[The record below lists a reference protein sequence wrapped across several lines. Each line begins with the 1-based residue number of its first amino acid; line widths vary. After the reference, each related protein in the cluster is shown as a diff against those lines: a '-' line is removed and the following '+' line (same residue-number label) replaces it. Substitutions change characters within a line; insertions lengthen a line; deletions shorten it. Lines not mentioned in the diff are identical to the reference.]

1 MIPPRKRSPAP
12 KAAELE
18 FDTTQEID
26 PALAASLRAGHNT
39 TLKHSDFD
47 DFDDT
52 EILLDAGAPAQPAPR
67 RR

>member
-1 MIPPRKRSPAP
+1 MIPQRKRPPAP
-12 KAAELE
+12 KVPELD

-26 PALAASLRAGHNT
+26 PALVDSILSGGNP
-39 TLKHSDFD
+39 TLTQS

-52 EILLDAGAPAQPAPR
+52 EILLDVGGPAKPAAR

>member
-1 MIPPRKRSPAP
+1 MIPQRKRPVAP
-12 KAAELE
+12 KTPELD

-26 PALAASLRAGHNT
+26 PALVDSILSRGEPTMAPG
-39 TLKHSDFD
+39 

-52 EILLDAGAPAQPAPR
+52 EILLDIGKPAKPAGR

>member
-1 MIPPRKRSPAP
+1 MIPQRKRPPAP
-12 KAAELE
+12 KAPELD

-26 PALAASLRAGHNT
+26 PALVDSILAGGS
-39 TLKHSDFD
+39 TLTQG

-52 EILLDAGAPAQPAPR
+52 EILLDVGTPAKPAAR

>member
-1 MIPPRKRSPAP
+1 MIPQRKRPPAP
-12 KAAELE
+12 KAPELD

-26 PALAASLRAGHNT
+26 PALVDSILTGDNA
-39 TLKHSDFD
+39 TLTQS

-52 EILLDAGAPAQPAPR
+52 EILLDIGGAEKPATR

>member
-1 MIPPRKRSPAP
+1 MIPQRKRPL
-12 KAAELE
+12 AAKTPDLE

-26 PALAASLRAGHNT
+26 PALVDSILSRGEPT
-39 TLKHSDFD
+39 MVQS

-52 EILLDAGAPAQPAPR
+52 EILLDIGKPAQTTNR

>member
-1 MIPPRKRSPAP
+1 MIPQRKRPPAANSP
-12 KAAELE
+12 ELD

-26 PALAASLRAGHNT
+26 PALVDSILSR
-39 TLKHSDFD
+39 SDPTMVQG

-52 EILLDAGAPAQPAPR
+52 EILLDIGKPAKPAAR

>member
-1 MIPPRKRSPAP
+1 MNPQRKRPAAP
-12 KAAELE
+12 KAPELD

-26 PALAASLRAGHNT
+26 PGLVDAILAGDNA
-39 TLKHSDFD
+39 TLTQS

-52 EILLDAGAPAQPAPR
+52 EILLDVGGPAKAGTR